1 MVENMMRGYQ
11 RGFSSLHGDS
21 MYDETAR
28 IRKARTMQKVLL
40 DNLGEENTARMSL
53 LDVGAS
59 TGIIDEFL
67 SRSFAQVIGIDID
80 SKAIAHAQNT
90 RISEKLNFQTGD
102 AMSLDFPDN
111 SFDVVVCSQVY
122 EHVPDARIMMDEIFR
137 VLKPEGVCYFA
148 AGNRL
153 AIEEHHHHLPFLSA
167 IPRPLGHLYLRFAG
181 KGTYYYEKHLS
192 YWGLKRL
199 VSRFEVEDYT
209 GKMINDP
216 DKFDAAY
223 MLEPGSKK
231 QRLAQTVVNR
241 LYWLCPGYIWLL
253 RKPPLQGSS

>member
-181 KGTYYYEKHLS
+181 KGTYYYEK
-192 YWGLKRL
+192 
-199 VSRFEVEDYT
+199 T
-209 GKMINDP
+209 
-216 DKFDAAY
+216 
-223 MLEPGSKK
+223 
-231 QRLAQTVVNR
+231 
-241 LYWLCPGYIWLL
+241 
-253 RKPPLQGSS
+253 